1 MKKKILS
8 IEIEIIKA
16 LDQIKHCLDY
26 LRRNSLNKDYSKTM
40 EFYIKDLMEKT
51 EDYKQKGYLKNLGMI
66 YSEII
71 EIENIDFHQLTDKKY
86 QEIKDRIINKY
97 EVT

>member
-1 MKKKILS
+1 
-8 IEIEIIKA
+8 
-16 LDQIKHCLDY
+16 
-26 LRRNSLNKDYSKTM
+26 M

-71 EIENIDFHQLTDKKY
+71 EIENIDIHQLTDEKY
-86 QEIKDRIINKY
+86 QEIQDRIIYKY